1 MSQYASQLTQDDVEM
16 TTDSQSSWKS
26 WSDLNK
32 DQAQDVNE
40 LFAKLE
46 PVQEEKVED
55 LFNNIA
61 VAVDEGPSELDTDTV
76 STMTVGTMVIPKNS
90 PVFNLINNISAKLL
104 NFLPTTSITQAQY
117 SLAIDDIKDNMKTEF
132 KRYIEKI
139 PTIQENTQNLW
150 NKINVVI
157 DTISPKPGLNVDE
170 LKSNLEDVLRT
181 RMEELHEKFV
191 NVKANVETHLQ
202 NTAKKAI
209 SEEAIEKSTELL
221 ASLETY
227 KKAMDSVIDILL
239 DKELSTD
246 QQKQI
251 LSLWNNLLSLDGLIQ
266 QYNDSKKVFNTE
278 EFDII
283 IDYLKDLTVQLQ
295 DLKDRFEGAPSKKAK
310 IEEPPV
316 APAKSAFSL
325 EGLTGMFSMGK
336 KGGSKRKTKKA
347 HRFSKKP
354 KKTSGNKNKSK
365 KNRKTKRSKK

>member
-1 MSQYASQLTQDDVEM
+1 MSQDASQLTQDDIEM
-16 TTDSQSSWKS
+16 TTDTQSSWKS

-46 PVQEEKVED
+46 PVQEEQVEE

-61 VAVDEGPSELDTDTV
+61 VAVDEGPNELDTDTV

-117 SLAIDDIKDNMKTEF
+117 GLAINDIKDNMKTEF

-139 PTIQENTQNLW
+139 PTIQENAQNLW
-150 NKINVVI
+150 SKINVVI

-170 LKSNLEDVLRT
+170 LKSNLEDVLKA
-181 RMEELHEKFV
+181 RMEELHEKFI
-191 NVKANVETHLQ
+191 NVKSDVETHLQ
-202 NTAKKAI
+202 GAAKKAI

-239 DKELSTD
+239 DKELSAD

-266 QYNDSKKVFNTE
+266 QYNDSKKVFNIE

-295 DLKDRFEGAPSKKAK
+295 A
-310 IEEPPV
+310 
-316 APAKSAFSL
+316 
-325 EGLTGMFSMGK
+325 LTVLF
-336 KGGSKRKTKKA
+336 
-347 HRFSKKP
+347 
-354 KKTSGNKNKSK
+354 
-365 KNRKTKRSKK
+365 